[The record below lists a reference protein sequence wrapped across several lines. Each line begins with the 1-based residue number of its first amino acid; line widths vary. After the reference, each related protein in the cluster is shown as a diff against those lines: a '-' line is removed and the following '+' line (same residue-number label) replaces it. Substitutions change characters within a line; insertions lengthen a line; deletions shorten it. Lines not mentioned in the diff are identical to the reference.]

1 MGVGHFWWFFIIFGK
16 ILFMKSV
23 ITIFSIIISLST
35 YSQLSNT
42 MFGLARTTNPAAV
55 YIATMNPATGVATN
69 VGQTSVST
77 SINLTGAALNP
88 YSNQFCFFG
97 DNGLKSI
104 DLTTGQITN
113 TATVN
118 NPNGV
123 GYFDLFRFNTSDSL
137 MYGLSRRNITNPQ
150 SGAVTGAMYLAT
162 IDATTGTISEIS
174 PTSVGQGFAYSGSA
188 IDPHQMV
195 FYYSTGAQLVGL
207 DMYNGGIFSNPTL
220 SFPNGGQNFD
230 NFTYSCADTSL
241 YGLVR
246 TNYYSQVYDPIL
258 MITTQVFDSAAVHLG
273 KVNPMTG
280 AVTKVGNQS
289 IGVQSFSLN
298 GSSTI
303 DPINMIYYFI
313 SGSMNGIA
321 IYGVSLQTGLVVSQ
335 QAISNAG
342 ALYFDMMR
350 IQSDCYESQPT
361 RLESPASIQDPIFNI
376 ANVLVYPNPFLD
388 QITISS
394 ETELQKIE
402 LYQANG
408 LLLFVKDISGK
419 VFTLETSE
427 LKNGIYFLQ
436 VTNAKGKEIVKILK

>member
-1 MGVGHFWWFFIIFGK
+1 MKTAISTFI
-16 ILFMKSV
+16 
-23 ITIFSIIISLST
+23 IIISFST
-35 YSQLSNT
+35 YSQLGNT

-55 YIATMNPATGVATN
+55 YIATMNPATGIATN

-88 YSNQFCFFG
+88 YSNQFCFIG

-118 NPNGV
+118 NPNGL
-123 GYFDLFRFNTSDSL
+123 GYFDLFRFNTSDSF

-162 IDATTGTISEIS
+162 IDATTGTITEIS
-174 PTSVGQGFAYSGSA
+174 PSSVGQGFAYSGSA

-195 FYYSTGAQLVGL
+195 FYFSTGSQLVGL
-207 DMYNGGIFSNPTL
+207 DMYNGSIFSNPTL

-246 TNYYSQVYDPIL
+246 TNYYSQVYNPIT
-258 MITTQVFDSAAVHLG
+258 MMTNQVFDSAAVHLG
-273 KVNPMTG
+273 KVNAMTG

-289 IGVQSFSLN
+289 IGVTSFSVN

-335 QAISNAG
+335 APINNAG

-361 RLESPASIQDPIFNI
+361 RLESSAAIQDPILKTTH
-376 ANVLVYPNPFLD
+376 VHVYPNPFLD

-402 LYQANG
+402 LFQANG
-408 LLLFVKDISGK
+408 LLLYGNDVFGK
-419 VFTLETSE
+419 EFTLETSK
-427 LKNGIYFLQ
+427 LINGIYFLQ
-436 VTNAKGKEIVKILK
+436 VTTNKGKEIVKILK